1 MNLNRKTAQ
10 TFYNSK
16 AWKRCKEAYLSKAN
30 HLCEICLEQGKY
42 TPADI
47 VHHKIFL
54 TDENFGDAA
63 LMFGFDNLQAV
74 CIEHHNDIHGKTKTK
89 RRWAFVDGKLITK
102 ELDASPKEA
111 PL

>member
-1 MNLNRKTAQ
+1 MNLNRETAAK
-10 TFYNSK
+10 FYGSR
-16 AWKRCKEAYLSKAN
+16 AWKNCKAAYLSKAN

-54 TDENFGDAA
+54 TDENFGDAE

-74 CIEHHNDIHGKTKTK
+74 CDAHHNQIHHGTTKTQ
-89 RRWAFVDGKLITK
+89 RRWQFVDGELVTK
-102 ELDASPKEA
+102 ELNNEQE
-111 PL
+111 